1 MTSIK
6 LHAMIWVKRWNT
18 LIAILNLILNAS
30 LVNLLTVLW
39 IVRHH

>member
-6 LHAMIWVKRWNT
+6 LRAMIWVKRWNT
-18 LIAILNLILNAS
+18 LIAILNLILNATI
-30 LVNLLTVLW
+30 VNLLTVLW

>member
-6 LHAMIWVKRWNT
+6 LRAMIWIKRWNA

>member
-6 LHAMIWVKRWNT
+6 LRAMIWVKRWNT
-18 LIAILNLILNAS
+18 PIAILNLILNAS